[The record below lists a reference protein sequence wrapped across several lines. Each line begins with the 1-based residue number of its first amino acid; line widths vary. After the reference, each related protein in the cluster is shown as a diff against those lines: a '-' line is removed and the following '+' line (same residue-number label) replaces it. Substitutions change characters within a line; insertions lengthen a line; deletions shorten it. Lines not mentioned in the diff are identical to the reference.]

1 MGKKIISSKNEY
13 EINYNKL
20 LENFKSIFDEV
31 DEIDFVNDEIQ
42 DYKLYS
48 IIVASRTNVVFNPMF
63 NVFDGL
69 ASKEEGYTEDIIK
82 IFKENKS
89 VYYSIR
95 EVLGL
100 DPIYWTLF
108 TEIEDIDIKV
118 RQLRLGFSKILT
130 FLEQRKLSLETNT
143 ITETP
148 KKDFKDF
155 FKEHINI
162 DKIEVIQKKYKD
174 FDGKKMA
181 YVIYLLHKEF
191 NVINYSLNSR
201 VESRKHF
208 VFALYK
214 KDNINKMEGINRYF
228 NPSDITLLA
237 PDYSKD
243 NDYTTI
249 KTDIQTIL
257 NTI

>member
-13 EINYNKL
+13 ETNYNKS
-20 LENFKSIFDEV
+20 LENFKSTFDEV
-31 DEIDFVNDEIQ
+31 DEIDFVKDEIQ

-82 IFKENKS
+82 NLKENKS

-108 TEIEDIDIKV
+108 TKIEDIDIKV

-130 FLEQRKLSLETNT
+130 FLETKKSELEASQQ
-143 ITETP
+143 IETVKTKKP
-148 KKDFKDF
+148 KKTLLEFIHNVEDKKGFILDLKNTFTTEQGKSIKAIVLKLIDDELLIFGTKEFKQF
-155 FKEHINI
+155 CNELEIYFKRDIGTYQSINDPKTVDAETTNI
-162 DKIEVIQKKYKD
+162 ILKKLNPLITKYK
-174 FDGKKMA
+174 
-181 YVIYLLHKEF
+181 
-191 NVINYSLNSR
+191 
-201 VESRKHF
+201 
-208 VFALYK
+208 
-214 KDNINKMEGINRYF
+214 
-228 NPSDITLLA
+228 
-237 PDYSKD
+237 
-243 NDYTTI
+243 TI
-249 KTDIQTIL
+249 
-257 NTI
+257 

>member
-1 MGKKIISSKNEY
+1 MSKEIFYSFKEYQEKYNGLLDEYYLEFEEYEEIDFIEYEIQKYNVCLQIVNLPIEQAFCRWFRIEKGSDLKTFSISEKTFYIIFENENEQYYYKIYRDFDVITGGVEKKVRQARVIFPKIIS
-13 EINYNKL
+13 
-20 LENFKSIFDEV
+20 
-31 DEIDFVNDEIQ
+31 
-42 DYKLYS
+42 
-48 IIVASRTNVVFNPMF
+48 
-63 NVFDGL
+63 
-69 ASKEEGYTEDIIK
+69 
-82 IFKENKS
+82 
-89 VYYSIR
+89 
-95 EVLGL
+95 
-100 DPIYWTLF
+100 
-108 TEIEDIDIKV
+108 
-118 RQLRLGFSKILT
+118 
-130 FLEQRKLSLETNT
+130 FLEQRKLSFETNT
-143 ITETP
+143 KTETP
-148 KKDFKDF
+148 KKDFKGF

-162 DKIEVIQKKYKD
+162 DKIEEIQKKYKD